1 MTNFVS
7 TSIAGKYN
15 LFNQMKIGVR
25 VGLSFFVILS
35 IIIATSLFN
44 LEIFSQSEETFFNY
58 SKVSSEAVAILDIDR
73 QVSELQQVILA
84 YSNTGNDGIIVRAKE
99 SHKILVDSLTEFKN
113 SIANE
118 ANLTLL
124 NNMTKKLVS
133 YGEYIDAIAES
144 RKQRD
149 RLIDESMILL
159 ADDSAMLIA
168 GLKKIARQGND
179 TGILEQTHL
188 ISEHLLKSR
197 MDAISFLGNRKYS
210 FQKSSINALNLAK
223 EKTIALYQSEALSFE
238 LNSLLQKLLENIS
251 TYEKNFYQ
259 TIQATR
265 DYLFLVNVVM
275 AGEAKEFTTLSM
287 TLKNSTLSTLDLFT
301 ESTKERL
308 DNARKITT
316 YVTTGAITIGVILAF
331 LISQSLSRP
340 IREISETFK
349 KLVSGKHD
357 TEIPGL
363 NRSDEIGQLA
373 TAANVFKQMNER
385 TNEILKKSQTL
396 ADELRLREN
405 QLKDR
410 TISLQK
416 SNDELDNFAYVA
428 SHDLKSPLRGIDNL
442 CQWIKEDCGSIL
454 PEESRHHLD
463 KMQQRVN
470 RMENLLTGLLNYSR
484 VGRMDV
490 EIEEIDTVTLVK
502 NVVDFISKP
511 EKFIIHIS
519 EDLPKITTQVSPLQ
533 QVFLNLITNAINYS
547 DKEDG
552 LVIVTS
558 KQLNEDFVEFSVA
571 DNGPGI
577 DPKFHERIFQM
588 FQTLQP
594 RDVIESSGMGLAIIK
609 KVVEGQGGQITLEST
624 LGKGCIF
631 KFSWPLN
638 TTIISKVA

>member
-7 TSIAGKYN
+7 TTATGRYN
-15 LFNQMKIGVR
+15 LFNHMKIGVR

-35 IIIATSLFN
+35 IIIATSIFN
-44 LEIFSQSEETFFNY
+44 LEIFSQSEESFFNY

-73 QVSELQQVILA
+73 QVSELQKVILA
-84 YSNTGNDGIIVRAKE
+84 YSNTGNHGMIVRAKE
-99 SHKILVDSLTEFKN
+99 SHKILLNSLTEFQS
-113 SIANE
+113 SITNE
-118 ANLTLL
+118 DSLKLL
-124 NNMTKKLVS
+124 NNMIKKLES
-133 YGEYIDAIAES
+133 YGEYIDALAES
-144 RKQRD
+144 REQRD

-159 ADDSAMLIA
+159 ADDSTILII
-168 GLKKIARQGND
+168 GLKEIARIGDD
-179 TGILEQTHL
+179 TNVLEQTHL
-188 ISEHLLKSR
+188 ISEHLLKAR
-197 MDAISFLGNRKYS
+197 MDAISFLGNRRYS
-210 FQKSSINALNLAK
+210 FQKSSINSLSLAK
-223 EKTIALYQSEALSFE
+223 EKTIELSQSGIPSVE
-238 LNSLLQKLLENIS
+238 LNSLLLILLENIS
-251 TYEKNFYQ
+251 TYEKFFYQ
-259 TIQATR
+259 VIQATR

-275 AGEAKEFTTLSM
+275 AGEATEFTTLSM

-308 DNARKITT
+308 DEARKITS
-316 YVTTGAITIGVILAF
+316 YVTTVAITIGIILAF

-340 IREISETFK
+340 IREISETFE
-349 KLVSGKHD
+349 KLVCGKHD

-363 NRSDEIGQLA
+363 YRGDEIGQLA

-385 TNEILKKSQTL
+385 TKEILEKSQAL

-410 TISLQK
+410 TTSLQK
-416 SNDELDNFAYVA
+416 SNDELDSFAYVA

-454 PEESRHHLD
+454 PEESRDHLD

-470 RMENLLTGLLNYSR
+470 RMENLLSGLLNYSR
-484 VGRMDV
+484 VGRIDV
-490 EIEEIDTVTLVK
+490 EVEKINTIELVK
-502 NVVDFISKP
+502 NVVELINKP

-519 EDLPKITTQVSPLQ
+519 ESLPEITTQILPLQ
-533 QVFLNLITNAINYS
+533 QVFLNLITNAINYR

-552 LVIVTS
+552 FVKVTS
-558 KQLNEDFVEFSVA
+558 KRLNEDFVEFSVT

-577 DPKFHERIFQM
+577 DPQFHERVFQM

-609 KVVEGQGGQITLEST
+609 KVIEGQGGQIILEST
-624 LGKGCIF
+624 LGKGCVF
-631 KFSWPLN
+631 KFTWPLN
-638 TTIISKVA
+638 TIINNKVA

>member
-35 IIIATSLFN
+35 IIIATSLIN
-44 LEIFSQSEETFFNY
+44 LEIFSQSKEAFFNY
-58 SKVSSEAVAILDIDR
+58 SKASSKAVAILDIDR
-73 QVSELQQVILA
+73 QVSELQKVILA

-99 SHKILVDSLTEFKN
+99 SHKILVDNLTEFKN
-113 SIANE
+113 SISNE
-118 ANLTLL
+118 TNLTLL
-124 NNMTKKLVS
+124 NSMTKKLVS
-133 YGEYIDAIAES
+133 YGEYIDALAES

-159 ADDSAMLIA
+159 DDSAMLIA
-168 GLKKIARQGND
+168 GLKKIARQEND

-188 ISEHLLKSR
+188 ISEHLLKSQ

-210 FQKSSINALNLAK
+210 FQRSSINALNLAK

-275 AGEAKEFTTLSM
+275 AGEATEFTTLSM
-287 TLKNSTLSTLDLFT
+287 TLKNSTLSTLDLLT
-301 ESTKERL
+301 ESKKERF
-308 DNARKITT
+308 DNARIITT
-316 YVTTGAITIGVILAF
+316 YVTTGAITIGVILAL
-331 LISQSLSRP
+331 LISKSLSRP

-349 KLVSGKHD
+349 KLVSGQHD

-363 NRSDEIGQLA
+363 NRNDEIGQLA

-385 TNEILKKSQTL
+385 TNEILKKSQAL

-410 TISLQK
+410 TLSLQK
-416 SNDELDNFAYVA
+416 SNDELDNFAYIA

-484 VGRMDV
+484 VGRIDV
-490 EIEEIDTVTLVK
+490 EIGEINTVTLVK
-502 NVVDFISKP
+502 NVVDIISKP
-511 EKFIIHIS
+511 EKFIIHIN

-547 DKEDG
+547 DKQDG

-558 KQLNEDFVEFSVA
+558 KQLNDDFVEFSVA

-577 DPKFHERIFQM
+577 DPKFHERIFKM

-594 RDVIESSGMGLAIIK
+594 HDVIESSGMGLAIIK